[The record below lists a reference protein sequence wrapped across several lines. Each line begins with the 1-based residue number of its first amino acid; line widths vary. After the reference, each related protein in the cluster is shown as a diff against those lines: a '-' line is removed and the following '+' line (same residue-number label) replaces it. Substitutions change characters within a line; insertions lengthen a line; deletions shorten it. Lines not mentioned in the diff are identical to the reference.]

1 MSNATVSLINVPK
14 RGLDMTTMDK
24 QIELEYRMLQSGI
37 DRYNKQL
44 QDLLISSLESKTL
57 HGRTIISG
65 VCEPVADGIK
75 TLLKT
80 KTSNRDIAIKLL
92 QGVNPDQASYLALI
106 SVVDK
111 VSQHVP
117 LLNVARLVGVNI
129 ETQKRLDQWLQVDSN
144 TAKNLIRMANQ
155 KSDKG
160 FDHKRHGLN
169 YKMKTDKVDIP
180 YWSDTDR
187 IHVGLRLIDI
197 IIKETG
203 IIKLRN
209 EYARR
214 KSVTYLQATDDTLE
228 WIKAFNDT
236 NQSNLPRYSPCI
248 IEPKDWDSFF
258 GGGYYSEHINKKP
271 FLRIHGI

>member
-1 MSNATVSLINVPK
+1 
-14 RGLDMTTMDK
+14 MTTMDN

-44 QDLLISSLESKTL
+44 DDMTTSNLQSKTL
-57 HGRTIISG
+57 HGRTIIAG
-65 VCEPVADGIK
+65 VCEPVADGIRELIK
-75 TLLKT
+75 S
-80 KTSNRDIAIKLL
+80 KTSNRDIAVKLL
-92 QGVNPDQASYLALI
+92 QGLNPEQAAYLALI

-111 VSQHVP
+111 VSQNVP

-129 ETQKRLDQWLQVDSN
+129 ETQKRLDEWLKIDRD

-169 YKMKTDKVDIP
+169 HKMKVDNIDIP

-197 IIKETG
+197 IIRDTG
-203 IIKLRN
+203 IIKLRS
-209 EYARR
+209 EYTRR
-214 KSVTYLQATDDTLE
+214 KTVTYLQPTDDTLE
-228 WIKAFNDT
+228 WIKAFNET
-236 NQSNLPRYSPCI
+236 HESNLPRYSPCI
-248 IEPKDWDSFF
+248 IPPKDWDSFF

>member
-1 MSNATVSLINVPK
+1 MSRATVSLISVPIQEV
-14 RGLDMTTMDK
+14 DMTTMDN

-44 QDLLISSLESKTL
+44 DDMTTSNLQSKTL
-57 HGRTIISG
+57 HGRTIIAG
-65 VCEPVADGIK
+65 VCEPVADGIRELIK
-75 TLLKT
+75 S
-80 KTSNRDIAIKLL
+80 KTSNRDIAVKLL
-92 QGVNPDQASYLALI
+92 QGLNPEQAAYLALI

-111 VSQHVP
+111 VSQNVP

-129 ETQKRLDQWLQVDSN
+129 ETQKRLDEWLKIDRD

-169 YKMKTDKVDIP
+169 HKMKADNIDIP

-197 IIKETG
+197 IIRDTG
-203 IIKLRN
+203 IIKLRS
-209 EYARR
+209 EYTRR
-214 KSVTYLQATDDTLE
+214 KTVTYLQPTDDTLE
-228 WIKAFNDT
+228 WIKAFNET
-236 NQSNLPRYSPCI
+236 HESNLPRYSPCI
-248 IEPKDWDSFF
+248 IPPKDWDSFF

>member
-1 MSNATVSLINVPK
+1 
-14 RGLDMTTMDK
+14 
-24 QIELEYRMLQSGI
+24 
-37 DRYNKQL
+37 
-44 QDLLISSLESKTL
+44 
-57 HGRTIISG
+57 
-65 VCEPVADGIK
+65 
-75 TLLKT
+75 
-80 KTSNRDIAIKLL
+80 
-92 QGVNPDQASYLALI
+92 
-106 SVVDK
+106 
-111 VSQHVP
+111 
-117 LLNVARLVGVNI
+117 
-129 ETQKRLDQWLQVDSN
+129 
-144 TAKNLIRMANQ
+144 
-155 KSDKG
+155 
-160 FDHKRHGLN
+160 
-169 YKMKTDKVDIP
+169 MKTDKVDIP

-228 WIKAFNDT
+228 CIKAVNDT
-236 NQSNLPRYSPCI
+236 NQSILQRYRACI

>member
-1 MSNATVSLINVPK
+1 MSYATVSLISVPK
-14 RGLDMTTMDK
+14 RGLDMTSMDK
-24 QIELEYRMLQSGI
+24 QLELEYRMLQSGI

-44 QDLLISSLESKTL
+44 DDMVASNLQSKTL
-57 HGRTIISG
+57 HERTIIAG

-75 TLLKT
+75 KLLKT
-80 KTSNRDIAIKLL
+80 KTSNRDIAVKLL
-92 QGVNPDQASYLALI
+92 QGLNPDQASYLALI

-111 VSQHVP
+111 VSQNVP

-129 ETQKRLDQWLQVDSN
+129 ETQKRLDKWLELDKE

-169 YKMKTDKVDIP
+169 YKMNLDGIEIP

-197 IIKETG
+197 IIKDTG
-203 IIKLRN
+203 IVKIRN
-209 EYARR
+209 EYNRR
-214 KSVTYLQATDDTLE
+214 KSVTYLEPTNDTLE
-228 WIKAFNDT
+228 WIKAFNNT
-236 NQSNLPRYSPCI
+236 HESNLPRYSPCI
-248 IEPKDWDSFF
+248 IEPKDWNSFW

>member
-1 MSNATVSLINVPK
+1 
-14 RGLDMTTMDK
+14 MTTMDN

-44 QDLLISSLESKTL
+44 DDMTTSNLQSKTL

-65 VCEPVADGIK
+65 VCEPVADGIRQLVK
-75 TLLKT
+75 S
-80 KTSNRDIAIKLL
+80 KTSNRDIAVKLL
-92 QGVNPDQASYLALI
+92 QGLNPEQAAYLALI

-111 VSQHVP
+111 VSQNVP

-129 ETQKRLDQWLQVDSN
+129 ETQKRLDEWLKIDRD

-169 YKMKTDKVDIP
+169 HKMKSDNIDIP
-180 YWSDTDR
+180 YWADTDR

-197 IIKETG
+197 IIRDTG
-203 IIKLRN
+203 IIKLRS
-209 EYARR
+209 EYTRR
-214 KSVTYLQATDDTLE
+214 KTVTYLQPTDDTLE
-228 WIKAFNDT
+228 WIKAFNET
-236 NQSNLPRYSPCI
+236 HESNLPRYSPCI
-248 IEPKDWDSFF
+248 IPPKDWDSFF